1 MFSKRA
7 VLGVLTLAI
16 IAAPASVRAAADTVR
31 IGYSI
36 ARTGLFAV
44 ATPVQQ
50 QAYDLWRDQINAAG
64 GLSIGGGS
72 KRKIEFVSYDDQSEP
87 AKAAQIYEKL
97 ISNDKVDL
105 LLAPWG
111 TATHIAVAPVVER
124 HKFPLVGATAST
136 TLVRDLGGKYMWFTE
151 IMPDAYGNDLPKL
164 LVAAGIKRVAIITMQ
179 LPLALETK
187 KFLLPALQKAGIEV
201 AFNQEYPPDIKDMTG
216 LLTSL
221 KDAGPDAVIGLSYPS
236 DSIIYLSTAR
246 EIGLKAKFQFLE
258 IGPTEP
264 FLLQKFGENLDGIVT
279 VGHWSPDQKA
289 WPKARPFFEAYK
301 AKFNEA
307 PDYLDSVSSFMSAE
321 ILQQAVEK
329 VGLDRE
335 KIREAIA
342 TGTFDT
348 INGPVRF
355 QGATNV
361 GTPNG
366 YLQIQKGVA
375 QIVWP
380 DQIKTSDF
388 EPKGPWK

>member
-1 MFSKRA
+1 MMMSKRT
-7 VLGVLTLAI
+7 VIGLLT
-16 IAAPASVRAAADTVR
+16 AAMLSVPATVYGAATVR
-31 IGYSI
+31 IGYSM

-50 QAYDLWRDQINAAG
+50 QAYDLWRDQLNAEG
-64 GLSIGGGS
+64 GLNIGGTG

-124 HKFPLVGATAST
+124 HKFPVIGNTASS
-136 TLVRDLGGKYMWFTE
+136 TLIRDLGAKYMWFLE
-151 IMPDAYGNDLPKL
+151 SLPDDYGNDLTKL
-164 LVAAGIKRVAIITMQ
+164 LGSVGIKRVAIITMQ

-187 KFLLPALQKAGIEV
+187 KFLVPALHKAGIEIV
-201 AFNQEYPPDIKDMTG
+201 FDQEYPPDIKDMTG

-221 KDAGPDAVIGLSYPS
+221 KATTPDAVMGLSYPS
-236 DSIIYLSTAR
+236 DSIIYLNTAR
-246 EIGLKAKFQFLE
+246 ELGLSAKFQFLE

-264 FLLQKFGENLDGIVT
+264 FLIQKFGENLDGIVT
-279 VGHWSPDQKA
+279 LGHWSPDQKA
-289 WPKARPFFEAYK
+289 WPKARPFFDAYK

-307 PDYLDSVSSFMSAE
+307 PDYLDTISSYMSAE
-321 ILQQAVEK
+321 ILQQAVGK
-329 VGLDRE
+329 AGLDRE
-335 KIREAIA
+335 KIRDAIA

-355 QGATNV
+355 NGPTNV
-361 GTPNG
+361 GTPDAF
-366 YLQIQKGVA
+366 LQIQKGIA
-375 QIVWP
+375 QIIWP
-380 DQIKTSDF
+380 DQVKTADF
-388 EPKGPWK
+388 QPKGPWK

>member
-1 MFSKRA
+1 MLSKRTI
-7 VLGVLTLAI
+7 LGLLTAALLAN
-16 IAAPASVRAAADTVR
+16 PASVQAADTVR

-50 QAYDLWRDQINAAG
+50 QAYDLWRDQLNATG
-64 GLSIGGGS
+64 GLSIGGGG

-164 LVAAGIKRVAIITMQ
+164 LGAAGVKRVAIITMQ

-187 KFLLPALQKAGIEV
+187 KFLLPALQKASIEV
-201 AFNQEYPPDIKDMTG
+201 VFNQEYPPDIKDMTG

-221 KDAGPDAVIGLSYPS
+221 KAAGPDAVIGLSYPS

-246 EIGLKAKFQFLE
+246 EIGLTAKFQFLE

-264 FLLQKFGENLDGIVT
+264 FLLQKFGDNLNGIVT

-289 WPKARPFFEAYK
+289 WPKARPFFDAYK
-301 AKFNEA
+301 AKFNEP

-355 QGATNV
+355 KGATNV

-366 YLQIQKGVA
+366 YLQIQKGIA